1 MSPADRIPASLR
13 VEGAEQMVALG
24 VALGERLRLGDVV
37 LLHGDLGAGKTTLA
51 QGIARRLGVTAAIQS
66 PTFTLVAEY
75 DARLADGFPARL
87 YHLDLY
93 RLTDPA
99 ELESIGY
106 EAYIAQADG
115 VTLVE
120 WPERAGD
127 ELPERYLLITITH
140 DGNARRVQLREVS
153 LVDESPH
160 PGADA
165 LAPSGARKRGTTPLL
180 PRVGEGEW
188 G

>member
-1 MSPADRIPASLR
+1 MSPADRIAASLR
-13 VEGAEQMVALG
+13 VEGAERMVQLG

-51 QGIARRLGVTAAIQS
+51 QGIARGLGVTGPVQS

-75 DARLADGFPARL
+75 DARLADGSPARL

-106 EAYIAQADG
+106 ETYIAPADG

-120 WPERAGD
+120 WPERAGA

-140 DGNARRVQLREVS
+140 DGPARRVQLQIVS
-153 LVDESPH
+153 PDGVSPYFDIG
-160 PGADA
+160 PASQDLADA
-165 LAPSGARKRGTTPLL
+165 DD
-180 PRVGEGEW
+180 GEHTNPPW
-188 G
+188 PATDR